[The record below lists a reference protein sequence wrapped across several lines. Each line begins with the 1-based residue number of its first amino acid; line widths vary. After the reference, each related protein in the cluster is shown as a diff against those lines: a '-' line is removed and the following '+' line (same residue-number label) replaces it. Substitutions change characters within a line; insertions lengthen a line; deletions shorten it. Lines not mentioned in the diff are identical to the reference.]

1 MKDVACREPA
11 LSLLLLL
18 LLLPPLPLPP
28 PLLLSVELLGV
39 SLPSSRYPAPLRSPL
54 PGPARTSPPQGTKAE
69 SGRPV
74 LQPEDDESRALNR
87 VWSSAAGSC
96 SLPFLHDS

>member
-18 LLLPPLPLPP
+18 LLPPLPLPP
-28 PLLLSVELLGV
+28 LLLPVELLGV
-39 SLPSSRYPAPLRSPL
+39 SLPSSRYPAPLHSPL
-54 PGPARTSPPQGTKAE
+54 PGPARTSAPQGTKAE

-87 VWSSAAGSC
+87 VWSSAAGR
-96 SLPFLHDS
+96 